1 MTGFVI
7 IFALLVVITLLLQLI
22 TKMKIVGADE
32 LAIVAGQGKSFSS
45 VRGGRVFVFPLI
57 HRFYRMDMRP
67 RTTSVRVE
75 SAIAAGIVPLTV
87 VATVSFAVAS
97 SGEGLRNAIR
107 RILLMTR
114 DWNELTGIATGII
127 EGHLRDSIATMTPE
141 EVMTDKDRLVQNMIR
156 VCKADLAG
164 IGLEIT
170 AMNIADVDDHRLE
183 GVREPELYI
192 ALLKRIQ
199 SANAEAQSRAA
210 QAQARAAAKEESETR
225 RAEVA
230 VRDAANA
237 KESLTAQTRVDV
249 AQQGQRSAI
258 GVQRAQRDA
267 EANVAGIKAQ
277 IRAEEQ
283 RIAMLRE
290 KFRAEI
296 LVPAEA
302 ERERM
307 ALQAKTSA
315 AEIRGRAQAEID
327 QVDAHHRDPARRRQG
342 GARRLRDRAL
352 RQVHRA
358 VRRDRV
364 VVPGRAYR
372 GNLRGRRHARADL
385 RRAPAPDRGGKGAHH
400 PAGPR
405 RHLHRRRS
413 GAGAGRDRPVGHRA
427 SAPIA
432 PPDGHRE
439 PVADARAPGTAAGP
453 APSGAFDRTA
463 APRRQLS
470 QGRRPRNERFGRAR
484 RRHLPRSESCG
495 RPRHSRVAPHGR
507 PNARCRR
514 RWVRPY
520 PSSWA
525 KRVK

>member
-1 MTGFVI
+1 MIAFVVV
-7 IFALLVVITLLLQLI
+7 FALLVLITLFIQLI

-97 SGEGLRNAIR
+97 SGDGLRNAIR

-114 DWNELTGIATGII
+114 DWEELTGIATGII

-156 VCKADLAG
+156 VCKVDLAG

-230 VRDAANA
+230 VRDASNA
-237 KESLTAQTRVDV
+237 KESLLAQTRVDV
-249 AQQGQRSAI
+249 AQEGQRSAI
-258 GVQRAQRDA
+258 GVQRAERDA
-267 EANVAGIKAQ
+267 VAKVAGIKAQ

-283 RIAMLRE
+283 RIEMLRE
-290 KFRAEI
+290 KYRAEI
-296 LVPAEA
+296 LIPAEA
-302 ERERM
+302 ERERL
-307 ALQAKTSA
+307 ATQAKGKA
-315 AEIRGRAQAEID
+315 AEIRGRAQGELDQLSRTID
-327 QVDAHHRDPARRRQG
+327 I
-342 GARRLRDRAL
+342 LRA
-352 RQVHRA
+352 
-358 VRRDRV
+358 
-364 VVPGRAYR
+364 
-372 GNLRGRRHARADL
+372 
-385 RRAPAPDRGGKGAHH
+385 GGKSAFSAYLIEHFDKFIGPFAQTLALFPAQHVTVVSGSGGSHAPISMVHPHPVAEEKARLTSQALSAVTGVAAGDH
-400 PAGPR
+400 PADGAAGDGAAGDGAA
-405 RHLHRRRS
+405 
-413 GAGAGRDRPVGHRA
+413 GAGAARDGAGRRA
-427 SAPIA
+427 A
-432 PPDGHRE
+432 
-439 PVADARAPGTAAGP
+439 VGP
-453 APSGAFDRTA
+453 ATR
-463 APRRQLS
+463 
-470 QGRRPRNERFGRAR
+470 
-484 RRHLPRSESCG
+484 
-495 RPRHSRVAPHGR
+495 
-507 PNARCRR
+507 
-514 RWVRPY
+514 
-520 PSSWA
+520 
-525 KRVK
+525 

>member
-1 MTGFVI
+1 MIGFVI
-7 IFALLVVITLLLQLI
+7 VFSLLVIVTLFIQLI

-32 LAIVAGQGKSFSS
+32 LAIVAGQGRGFSS
-45 VRGGRVFVFPLI
+45 LRGGRVFVFPLI
-57 HRFYRMDMRP
+57 HRFFRMDMRP

-141 EVMTDKDRLVQNMIR
+141 EVMTDKDRLVMNMIR
-156 VCKADLAG
+156 VCKADLEG

-237 KESLTAQTRVDV
+237 KESLQAQTRVDV

-258 GVQRAQRDA
+258 GVQRAERDA
-267 EANVAGIKAQ
+267 VAQVAGIKAQ

-283 RIAMLRE
+283 RIEMLRE
-290 KFRAEI
+290 KYRAEI
-296 LVPAEA
+296 LIPADA

-307 ALQAKTSA
+307 ELQAKTTA
-315 AEIRGRAQAEID
+315 AEGTGTRAGRD
-327 QVDAHHRDPARRRQG
+327 RPTGPHHRDPSRRRHVRALG
-342 GARRLRDRAL
+342 VHHRAL

-358 VRRDRV
+358 VRPDPV
-364 VVPGRAYR
+364 AVPGAA
-372 GNLRGRRHARADL
+372 RH
-385 RRAPAPDRGGKGAHH
+385 
-400 PAGPR
+400 
-405 RHLHRRRS
+405 RHLGRGWDARSPISGVHPHPVEEEKARLICCRHWARWRALPIRGSRPQMVPGIARPHPPPASEPHRPRPGRSWHVRAASS
-413 GAGAGRDRPVGHRA
+413 GAPK
-427 SAPIA
+427 
-432 PPDGHRE
+432 
-439 PVADARAPGTAAGP
+439 GTGP
-453 APSGAFDRTA
+453 QSG
-463 APRRQLS
+463 
-470 QGRRPRNERFGRAR
+470 
-484 RRHLPRSESCG
+484 G
-495 RPRHSRVAPHGR
+495 RPRQ
-507 PNARCRR
+507 
-514 RWVRPY
+514 
-520 PSSWA
+520 PS
-525 KRVK
+525 

>member
-1 MTGFVI
+1 
-7 IFALLVVITLLLQLI
+7 
-22 TKMKIVGADE
+22 
-32 LAIVAGQGKSFSS
+32 
-45 VRGGRVFVFPLI
+45 
-57 HRFYRMDMRP
+57 
-67 RTTSVRVE
+67 
-75 SAIAAGIVPLTV
+75 
-87 VATVSFAVAS
+87 
-97 SGEGLRNAIR
+97 
-107 RILLMTR
+107 
-114 DWNELTGIATGII
+114 
-127 EGHLRDSIATMTPE
+127 
-141 EVMTDKDRLVQNMIR
+141 MTDKDRLVQNMIR
-156 VCKADLAG
+156 VCKTDLAG

-290 KFRAEI
+290 KYRAEI

-327 QVDAHHRDPARRRQG
+327 QLTRTIEI
-342 GARRLRDRAL
+342 LRA
-352 RQVHRA
+352 
-358 VRRDRV
+358 
-364 VVPGRAYR
+364 
-372 GNLRGRRHARADL
+372 
-385 RRAPAPDRGGKGAHH
+385 GGKSALAAYVIEHFDKFIEPFAETVSLF
-400 PAGPR
+400 PAG
-405 RHLHRRRS
+405 HTAVIS
-413 GAGAGRDRPVGHRA
+413 GAGGTH
-427 SAPIA
+427 APISGVH
-432 PPDGHRE
+432 PHPIE
-439 PVADARAPGTAAGP
+439 EEKARITLQALGAISSAAGP
-453 APSGAFDRTA
+453 QPA
-463 APRRQLS
+463 AAEPADSRSPAARPRR
-470 QGRRPRNERFGRAR
+470 
-484 RRHLPRSESCG
+484 
-495 RPRHSRVAPHGR
+495 
-507 PNARCRR
+507 
-514 RWVRPY
+514 
-520 PSSWA
+520 
-525 KRVK
+525 